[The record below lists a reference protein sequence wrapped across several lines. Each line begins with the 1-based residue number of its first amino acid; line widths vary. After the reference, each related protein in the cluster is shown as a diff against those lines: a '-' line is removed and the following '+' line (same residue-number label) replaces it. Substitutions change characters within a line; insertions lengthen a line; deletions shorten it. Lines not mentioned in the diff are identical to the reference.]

1 MTRGARRA
9 APLVAA
15 ALAVLA
21 VGGLRCAAEA
31 PPTRRDA
38 PGQAP
43 AGPVETLLVRI
54 LAEWPHDPAAFTQG
68 LVFAD
73 GGLWESLG
81 GYGRSEL
88 RRVEL
93 ESGRVVRA
101 VKVEDGV
108 FAEGLALVPGRLV
121 QLSWRERRAMFY
133 DPGSLERR
141 GEASYGGEGWGLAYD
156 GSKLWMSDGSSSL
169 QIRDPRSFALVRRV
183 DVTKAGQPQGF
194 LNELEWADGALWANV
209 WQSDAIVR
217 IDPASGRVTA
227 EVDASGLLTAE
238 ERRRTDV
245 LNGIAWD
252 SSRKVFY
259 ITGKLWPKLFEV
271 EFTRR

>member
-9 APLVAA
+9 APLLAA
-15 ALAVLA
+15 ALAVLTA
-21 VGGLRCAAEA
+21 AGLSCAAETPA
-31 PPTRRDA
+31 PRRDT
-38 PGQAP
+38 PGPAP
-43 AGPVETLLVRI
+43 AGPVEKLLVRI

-68 LVFAD
+68 LLFAD
-73 GGLWESLG
+73 GGLWESVGL
-81 GYGRSEL
+81 YGRSEL

-93 ESGRVVRA
+93 ESGRVVRG
-101 VKVEDGV
+101 VKVADGV

-133 DPGSLERR
+133 DPASLERR
-141 GEASYGGEGWGLAYD
+141 GEASYEGEGWGLAYD
-156 GSKLWMSDGSSSL
+156 GSKLWMSDGSASL
-169 QIRDPRSFALVRRV
+169 QVRDPRSFALERRV
-183 DVTKAGQPQGF
+183 NVTKAGQPQGF

-227 EVDASGLLTAE
+227 EVDASGLLTAD
-238 ERRRTDV
+238 ERQHADV

-252 SSRKVFY
+252 SSRRVFY
-259 ITGKLWPKLFEV
+259 LTGKLWPKLFEV
-271 EFTRR
+271 EFARR